1 MKASSVNLSGPLNL
15 VVGTGPQHRDGARK
29 NPDADFAG
37 LMSQLSVKIEAAD
50 AGKSAQPQPFV
61 AGKTIDT
68 MLAGVPDTLAA
79 VPDTHTA
86 SVAVQAHDPGDSL
99 QGMGGQV
106 IETMTGDAS
115 VAVGDANV
123 SQDELALA
131 MRSEVEIDV
140 ASLGD
145 LPARDATASTTAGAN
160 AQPAEMQTL
169 LSSLMQSTPLQAVTA
184 LPRASA
190 KAVSAVASAAA
201 VLLPG
206 ARTRTGSE
214 GMGIATQ
221 AVAREEQTPD
231 AQSSLDMAWLEPVAA
246 GVDPQGDLTAPR
258 GKEQGLPPALVSDTK
273 ISVLQTQT
281 HHAPVIFGG
290 PMAQIA
296 DGLRVE
302 LAASGD
308 TALTWSPSVSA
319 TAKPASVAPVKVLHI
334 QLQPADLGTVT
345 VRMSLK
351 EDALELHIE
360 ASQQETA
367 QRLQQDQDSL
377 SKVLRSAGYIIDSA
391 AIRVVEPDRSSVAP
405 GQGSGSLSQSSYQ
418 GTAGG
423 APSQG
428 GASQGRAQDEG
439 AARGHARESATGGAG
454 GQQRP
459 SSNGLYV

>member
-1 MKASSVNLSGPLNL
+1 MTASSVNLSGPLNL
-15 VVGTGPQHRDGARK
+15 VVGTGPQHRDGAGK

-37 LMSQLSVKIEAAD
+37 LLSQLSVKIEAAD

-61 AGKTIDT
+61 AGKAIDT

-86 SVAVQAHDPGDSL
+86 SVAVQAHDPRDSL
-99 QGMGGQV
+99 QGTGGQI

-145 LPARDATASTTAGAN
+145 LPARDAAASTTAGAN

-258 GKEQGLPPALVSDTK
+258 AKEQGLPSALVSDTK

-319 TAKPASVAPVKVLHI
+319 TAKPASDAPVKVLHI

-391 AIRVVEPDRSSVAP
+391 AIRVVEPDRSSVVP
-405 GQGSGSLSQSSYQ
+405 GQGSASPSQSSYQ

-428 GASQGRAQDEG
+428 GASQGRAHDER
-439 AARGHARESATGGAG
+439 AARGHARESTTGSAG
-454 GQQRP
+454 SQQRP
-459 SSNGLYV
+459 SSSGRYV